1 MPAYSHVK
9 VLISSAALLLGSC
22 PCAVF
27 PVVSVWTN
35 AARCPTL
42 SDKTFIPAEIEGSCH
57 QVQPVAETYALQ
69 PFYWL
74 KLSSF
79 LDSNF

>member
-1 MPAYSHVK
+1 MGNSPELSKRV
-9 VLISSAALLLGSC
+9 AALLKHQKGK
-22 PCAVF
+22 CAHCSLFFRENDVIE
-27 PVVSVWTN
+27 VDH
-35 AARCPTL
+35 R
-42 SDKTFIPAEIEGSCH
+42 IPKSAEIEGSCH